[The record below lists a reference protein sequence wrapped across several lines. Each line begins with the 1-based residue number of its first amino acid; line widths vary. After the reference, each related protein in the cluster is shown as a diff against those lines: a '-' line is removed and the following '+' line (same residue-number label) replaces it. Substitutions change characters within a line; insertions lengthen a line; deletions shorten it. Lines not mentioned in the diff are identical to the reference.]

1 LAFTLH
7 RLKKSF
13 VEYKIEKNAAKSH
26 KQNWQLFDKNLQT
39 ICQFLKL
46 KIPLLLFLTI
56 FLFQIKYDIVGHQ
69 GQPVL

>member
-13 VEYKIEKNAAKSH
+13 MEYKIEKDAAKSH

-46 KIPLLLFLTI
+46 KIP
-56 FLFQIKYDIVGHQ
+56 
-69 GQPVL
+69 